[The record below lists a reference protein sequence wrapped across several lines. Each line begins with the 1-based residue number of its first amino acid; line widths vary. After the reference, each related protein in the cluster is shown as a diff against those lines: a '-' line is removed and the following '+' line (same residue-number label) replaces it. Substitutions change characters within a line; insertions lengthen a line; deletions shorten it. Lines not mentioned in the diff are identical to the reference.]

1 MMEMKKLLAICIIFL
16 FIGVAVAPGIN
27 LSVVKAS
34 TDNEMRS
41 VQGTVKSKVVR
52 QPVNIIL
59 KRMIDILIKGDL
71 PRHPLLYFIVVIVY
85 KFRTIRGV
93 FLIDK
98 SEYRMSLL
106 LLLRGFWLVL
116 SALIWYGIWANI
128 SDVMGWNWPTPNIP
142 E

>member
-1 MMEMKKLLAICIIFL
+1 MEMKKLLTIGVIFL
-16 FIGVAVAPGIN
+16 FIGVALAPSIN
-27 LSVVKAS
+27 SSVLKTS

-41 VQGTVKSKVVR
+41 AQGTVKSKIVR

-59 KRMIDILIKGDL
+59 KRMIGILIKGDL

-128 SDVMGWNWPTPNIP
+128 SDVMGWNWPTPSIP